1 MMKFSLNH
9 LNQSTSIKLKSISKK
24 IVEEHFQ
31 ITLAYH
37 RSLNY
42 LFYMYKE
49 GSRKNNV
56 APFILISELCL
67 LVALNIIDKNE
78 KESLYNMLGSEDSD
92 NVYIAL
98 LSLENFRNQR
108 IKIHGNWLKNP
119 DVSKDFI
126 DVAQKYNEL
135 VFTNKPLI
143 T

>member
-1 MMKFSLNH
+1 
-9 LNQSTSIKLKSISKK
+9 
-24 IVEEHFQ
+24 
-31 ITLAYH
+31 
-37 RSLNY
+37 
-42 LFYMYKE
+42 
-49 GSRKNNV
+49 
-56 APFILISELCL
+56 
-67 LVALNIIDKNE
+67 
-78 KESLYNMLGSEDSD
+78 MLGSEDSD

>member
-1 MMKFSLNH
+1 
-9 LNQSTSIKLKSISKK
+9 
-24 IVEEHFQ
+24 
-31 ITLAYH
+31 
-37 RSLNY
+37 
-42 LFYMYKE
+42 MYKE

>member
-1 MMKFSLNH
+1 MKFSLNH

-31 ITLAYH
+31 ITLAHH

-78 KESLYNMLGSEDSD
+78 KK
-92 NVYIAL
+92 VYI
-98 LSLENFRNQR
+98 
-108 IKIHGNWLKNP
+108 IC
-119 DVSKDFI
+119 
-126 DVAQKYNEL
+126 
-135 VFTNKPLI
+135 
-143 T
+143 